1 MVKIVKNPA
10 PVDTAEEIAEWEA
23 SKPTR
28 TQIVNNALSA
38 TISNMGLTEVAVS
51 VKVTIPLQQ
60 YGNIEMFVSQKFT
73 VHDTVEAREDAT
85 IIGLNQL
92 KRHIAEVVL
101 PLAEAE
107 VISGRPA
114 LLREANP
121 DVWLQRNSSLYRW
134 LRVAQPDMEV
144 PAMNDVIMDENR
156 IEYIANKK

>member
-1 MVKIVKNPA
+1 MTKITKNTRPL
-10 PVDTAEEIAEWEA
+10 PTEEENREWEEN
-23 SKPTR
+23 KPNR
-28 TQIVNNALSA
+28 TQIVNAAVAVQAPS
-38 TISNMGLTEVAVS
+38 LTEIAVS

-114 LLREANP
+114 LLRETNP

-134 LRVAQPDMEV
+134 LRVAQPDMEI